1 MIQKHSLRTAML
13 TLLVAMLASQPVYAL
28 GTYAKGRAFIV
39 VTKLESKGIFFTS
52 YEGVFE
58 VASYNKTERCDDD
71 KGECYT
77 PMKQSVKFSISDDN
91 KDVANFISQNIGR
104 LMIID
109 YRIHRIT
116 PIALSTDF
124 EVVGAAA
131 PMLQPKADFQRS
143 IRVKQTGADRNF
155 AFYGK
160 ILRMEYRGTANKSWE
175 CLVYNR
181 EQDKVL
187 PISIT
192 DEEMAKYAQGAMA
205 TAKEYYMGVSKAI
218 INTGALRDS
227 NYDIYA
233 INYDKK
239 PGLISE

>member
-1 MIQKHSLRTAML
+1 MIKKHSLRTAML
-13 TLLVAMLASQPVYAL
+13 TLLVAMFASQPVYAL

-39 VTKLESKGIFFTS
+39 VTKLESKGVFFTS

-58 VASYNKTERCDDD
+58 VASYDKSEKCDEDN
-71 KGECYT
+71 EQCYT
-77 PMKQSVKFSISDDN
+77 PTKQSVKFSISDDN
-91 KDVANFISQNIGR
+91 KDVANFVLQNIGR

-109 YRIHRIT
+109 YKIHRIT

-131 PMLQPKADFQRS
+131 PLVQPKADFQRS
-143 IRVKQTGADRNF
+143 IRVVQTGKSKNF
-155 AFYGK
+155 TFYGK

-181 EQDKVL
+181 EKDKVL

-192 DEEMAKYAQGAMA
+192 DEEMAKYVQSAMA
-205 TAKEYYMGVSKAI
+205 TAKEYYIGVSRAI
-218 INTGALRDS
+218 FNTGALRDS

-233 INYDKK
+233 INYDQA